1 MRGSPSRD
9 ESRPVAFQARR
20 FRPRPRLESGLV
32 SGPTRS
38 GVDFNA
44 TPRPRE
50 PRKLKDFKCI
60 ACGRELP
67 AFEPRTELLTSNRS
81 GESAFIDYF
90 NCPFCDEFI
99 ALMRYRARFDTSPTR
114 RMILPIDRGRRALP
128 KGIPEHIVAEYREAS
143 AILEL
148 STRASAAMSRRCLQS
163 LLAAV
168 GAKAESLDKA
178 IDEVIEGGELPKLL
192 AEELDAVREI
202 GNFGAHPR
210 KSEVT
215 GAVLDVESGEAE
227 WNLEVLEHLFDFYYL
242 DRLAQRARREAL
254 NQKLREAGRPPLDP
268 NAGA

>member
-1 MRGSPSRD
+1 
-9 ESRPVAFQARR
+9 
-20 FRPRPRLESGLV
+20 
-32 SGPTRS
+32 
-38 GVDFNA
+38 
-44 TPRPRE
+44 
-50 PRKLKDFKCI
+50 
-60 ACGRELP
+60 
-67 AFEPRTELLTSNRS
+67 
-81 GESAFIDYF
+81 
-90 NCPFCDEFI
+90 
-99 ALMRYRARFDTSPTR
+99 
-114 RMILPIDRGRRALP
+114 
-128 KGIPEHIVAEYREAS
+128 
-143 AILEL
+143 
-148 STRASAAMSRRCLQS
+148 MSRRCLQS